1 LEKEIS
7 MPLLKT
13 ADTTRLVRKVR
24 QTQHQNL
31 ELGHTEGENF
41 KKPAKKYIRIEKLGE
56 GG

>member
-13 ADTTRLVRKVR
+13 ADTTRLIRKVI

-41 KKPAKKYIRIEKLGE
+41 KKPAKKYISIEKLGE

>member
-1 LEKEIS
+1 

-13 ADTTRLVRKVR
+13 ADTIRLIRKLR

-31 ELGHTEGENF
+31 ELGHTQGENF
-41 KKPAKKYIRIEKLGE
+41 KKPSKKYISIEKWV